1 MIGVV
6 IGYEDGLAQDRLSLT
21 MWDCSEQVHV
31 GINQQSL
38 HFLHVVLKLGDAFS
52 PRCIVGRSFVGRP
65 VAGRK
70 LRGNVAWIT
79 AELENVPL
87 ADAQVLK
94 QLPRGVRASLGLDP
108 AKFRRPT
115 REDFSVVQVCVL
127 PVQEPNQEFSQRRFV
142 VHALSS
148 PRSGRLP

>member
-1 MIGVV
+1 MIRVV

-38 HFLHVVLKLGDAFS
+38 HLLHVVLKLGDACS
-52 PRCIVGRSFVGRP
+52 PSCIIGRSFVIRP

-70 LRGNVAWIT
+70 FWGNVAWIT

-87 ADAQVLK
+87 ADPEVL
-94 QLPRGVRASLGLDP
+94 
-108 AKFRRPT
+108 
-115 REDFSVVQVCVL
+115 E
-127 PVQEPNQEFSQRRFV
+127 
-142 VHALSS
+142 
-148 PRSGRLP
+148 